1 MKLLLDTHIML
12 WWLRDNPKLGPRT
25 RSVIARSD
33 SRLLVSVASFW
44 EISIKARKGQFDEP
58 GSSLFTD
65 AIAQGIEVVGVN
77 SQHLEALERL
87 PNDRVHDD
95 PFDHLILAQ
104 TIVEGAFLVTSDRD
118 LLKYDVPVL
127 RAK

>member
-1 MKLLLDTHIML
+1 MKLLLDTHILL

-25 RSVIARSD
+25 RAVIAQSE

-44 EISIKARKGQFDEP
+44 EISIKARKGQFDDP
-58 GSSLFTD
+58 GSSLWVD
-65 AIAQGIEVVGVN
+65 AVAQGIEVVGIN
-77 SQHLEALERL
+77 SQHLEAMERL
-87 PNDRVHDD
+87 PNERAHGD

-104 TIVEGAFLVTSDRD
+104 TIVEGALLVTSDRD
-118 LLKYDVPVL
+118 LLKYDVPML